1 MMDINTNFVK
11 EVYDLREIAVRNDV
25 FDEYLIR
32 KSEKLLKHNSFKHR
46 KLDIHEFE
54 LSVRNRIINK
64 YRKNI

>member
-1 MMDINTNFVK
+1 MMNINTNFVK

-54 LSVRNRIINK
+54 LSVR
-64 YRKNI
+64 